1 MPPFCVADKSGGK
14 FAPKAPLRRAGPAS
28 TAPAAA
34 AKPNAANPPPSRE
47 PAPSADVTANPA
59 PVESAPHPPPDVV
72 AEPTVT
78 HTPQETPPQE
88 TSQKVS
94 QPHPEE
100 DAVQIPIPTAKPR
113 QPTIPTVRAA
123 TDDSAPTSA
132 PTPQSADASQGPGET
147 PVTIPVPSVE
157 VSDASKSAGK
167 KRSNADAEGHTPAD
181 TNPSSRPDEQIQQV
195 PPKRRKTTESTPATT
210 STSDS
215 APSQDATRETT
226 QKSSPENAEDVTS
239 AAKKTRKP
247 RKPRQKRT
255 STAETEGSSDSAKPR
270 RRRARSHRE
279 PTPEGA
285 EDIEISPTEIKMSDL
300 CKDLR
305 TGKVSKREMGL
316 RALERAEYERRQRER
331 SRSKTGTP
339 AVKPPIDNG
348 EPAATEGA
356 EKKTTGGPRMRI
368 VNGEIVIDAAS
379 LQVDRHADASREA
392 DELENVVE
400 STLTRK
406 INQATYGKRTKV
418 ESWDEELTELFYRGL
433 RMFGTDFMMISR
445 LFPGRS
451 RRQIKLKFN
460 NEERKDPERIKAALL
475 GPREVIDIETYSE
488 LTNTVY
494 DDPREIQ
501 AQLDADRKRIEEQH
515 AREKEEQERLLHNPT
530 DAGNEDKNVLPSI
543 ENQNQGHAR
552 GRARASRKAAAINN
566 LGGGTEEIIGSIDDL
581 PFRP

>member
-14 FAPKAPLRRAGPAS
+14 FAPKARLRRAGPAS
-28 TAPAAA
+28 TTPAAA

-47 PAPSADVTANPA
+47 PAPSADVAASPA
-59 PVESAPHPPPDVV
+59 QHVA
-72 AEPTVT
+72 AEPTLT
-78 HTPQETPPQE
+78 QTPQESPQE
-88 TSQKVS
+88 TAQQTS
-94 QPHPEE
+94 QPQSEA
-100 DAVQIPIPTAKPR
+100 DAVEIPIPTAKPR
-113 QPTIPTVRAA
+113 QPAIPTVRAT

-132 PTPQSADASQGPGET
+132 PTPQSTDIGPGET
-147 PVTIPVPSVE
+147 PVTIPVPTVE
-157 VSDASKSAGK
+157 VSDAIKSAGR
-167 KRSNADAEGHTPAD
+167 KRSNADAEGQTPTD
-181 TNPSSRPDEQIQQV
+181 TDPSARPDGQIQQV
-195 PPKRRKTTESTPATT
+195 PPKRRKTTESIPATT
-210 STSDS
+210 SDS
-215 APSQDATRETT
+215 GPSQDGTRETT
-226 QKSSPENAEDVTS
+226 QQPSPETAEDA
-239 AAKKTRKP
+239 AAKKARKS
-247 RKPRQKRT
+247 RRPRQNRT
-255 STAETEGSSDSAKPR
+255 STTETEGSSDSTKPR
-270 RRRARSHRE
+270 RRRARSQRE

-305 TGKVSKREMGL
+305 TGKVSKREMEL

-331 SRSKTGTP
+331 ESRSKTGTP
-339 AVKPPIDNG
+339 VEPPVDNG
-348 EPAATEGA
+348 EPSARDGA
-356 EKKTTGGPRMRI
+356 EAKKTTGGPRMRI

-515 AREKEEQERLLHNPT
+515 AREKEEQERLLRNPT
-530 DAGNEDKNVLPSI
+530 DAGNEEKNVLPSI
-543 ENQNQGHAR
+543 ENQNQNHSR
-552 GRARASRKAAAINN
+552 GRVRASKKAATVNN
-566 LGGGTEEIIGSIDDL
+566 LGGGTEEIIGSIDDI
-581 PFRP
+581 PFRR